1 MAVNE
6 RRIAA
11 IGNFDGVHRGHRF
24 LLERTI
30 AFAREAGAGP
40 AVVVFDPHPR
50 RYFRPD
56 DPPFLITTPE
66 TRDLLLLEAGAEAVL
81 PLKFDRALASLT
93 PEAFVRDVLRGR
105 LDLAGVVT
113 GRDFRFGAGRAGDAD
128 SLSALCVRHGLA
140 HLVVEPIADHQH
152 TEKIGSTA
160 IREALMSGAVDR
172 AAAMLGRPWRVDGV
186 VGHGRQIG
194 RTLGFA
200 TANLTL
206 GELIEPRRAVYA
218 VRAIVG
224 GQHFDAVANFGR
236 KPTVGEVAP
245 LLEVHLFDFSGDL
258 YGRTIG
264 VEFAAFLRDERK
276 FDGLESLK
284 AQIAADCADA
294 RRRLSEDAARRA

>member
-1 MAVNE
+1 MAISA
-6 RRIAA
+6 RYAAA

-24 LLERTI
+24 LVERTI
-30 AFAREAGAGP
+30 AFAREIGAAP
-40 AVVVFDPHPR
+40 AAVVFNPHPR

-56 DPPFLITTPE
+56 DPPFLITAPAA
-66 TRDLLLLEAGAEAVL
+66 RDALLIEAGAAAVL
-81 PLKFDRALASLT
+81 PLAFDKALARLS
-93 PEAFVRDVLRGR
+93 PEAFVQGVLKGR
-105 LDLAGVVT
+105 LGLAGVVT
-113 GRDFRFGAGRAGDAD
+113 GGDFRFGAGRAGDA
-128 SLSALCVRHGLA
+128 SGLSALCAAHGLSYLA
-140 HLVVEPIADHQH
+140 VEPLADPQH

-160 IREALMSGAVDR
+160 VREAILSGAMDR

-186 VGHGRQIG
+186 VGRGRQIG

-218 VRAIVG
+218 VRAVVG
-224 GQHFDAVANFGR
+224 GRRFDAVANFGR

-264 VEFAAFLRDERK
+264 VEFIAFLRDERK
-276 FDGLESLK
+276 FDGLDALK
-284 AQIAADCADA
+284 TQIAADC
-294 RRRLSEDAARRA
+294 LAARRKLSENPA